1 MKKQKIVPL
10 VILMIATAVIG
21 AVLFKMQYD
30 YRTKTEDKEPEK
42 TYDAYYAF
50 ISESDDE
57 AFWQEVYNG
66 AFLTGEETN
75 ICIEDFASELKT
87 RYNAAERIRLAVWS
101 GVDGIIAEGKSTAF
115 TKALE
120 EARDAGIPVVLV
132 GTDDVDTGRVSFVG
146 ASRYDMGQL
155 YGKEAAELSKNI
167 LNRQDKVS
175 ILILS
180 GQDETGTAQ
189 DLLINT
195 IRDSLS
201 SDEDL
206 TRRIS
211 IETTGVTTTGTF
223 ASQEAVTEILFESE
237 NEQTVPDIIIALTGE
252 LTNSAYQGILDLN
265 LTGQCSII
273 GYYAND
279 TILEAI
285 ENENVYSTVMIDADE
300 MGSLSVQALKEYTES
315 GYVSEYYAVDSS
327 VLTKEDIE
335 TEDTD

>member
-21 AVLFKMQYD
+21 AVLFKIQYD

-66 AFLTGEETN
+66 AFLKGEETN

-115 TKALE
+115 KKALG

-201 SDEDL
+201 SDKDL